1 MNLKKKPG
9 LDLSGSF
16 ISLLWRWRG
25 SLYKLCYKELICFL
39 VPFGIVSV
47 IYRQALNS
55 EQKSLFEQVVRYCD
69 RYLNMIPLSFILGF
83 YVTIIA
89 TRWWQQ
95 CMALP
100 WPDRLMLTIAMYIPG
115 CDKES
120 KLLRK
125 TLMQNCNL
133 MAVLVFRSI
142 SESVRTRLKSLEDVV
157 NAGFMTYAEMETFKS
172 VEADV
177 NLYWLPGLWFSH
189 RLREAQ
195 ARGRIIDS
203 YGTQLIM
210 KELLEF
216 RSKCGILWSYDW
228 VSIPLVYTQVVT
240 LSTYSFVIA
249 CIFGRQYTDN
259 GSTDIAI
266 DVYFPLWTVLQI
278 LFYMGLL
285 KVAEH
290 MINPYGEDDEDFDL
304 SYLLNR
310 HSEVINL
317 GTNIL
322 TSDRCPPMED
332 ENLRGAPGMHTPKN
346 LDRTSLKHRFSQT
359 LTGLYSTGK
368 ERKRSRAESITTI
381 SENVETNTV
390 SSVDLKRLPDENEWP
405 CEGVHME
412 RI

>member
-47 IYRQALNS
+47 VYRQALNS
-55 EQKSLFEQVVRYCD
+55 EQK
-69 RYLNMIPLSFILGF
+69 
-83 YVTIIA
+83 
-89 TRWWQQ
+89 
-95 CMALP
+95 
-100 WPDRLMLTIAMYIPG
+100 RLMLTIVMYIPG
-115 CDKES
+115 SDNES

-142 SESVRTRLKSLEDVV
+142 SESVRTRLRTLEDVV
-157 NAGFMTYAEMETFKS
+157 NAGFMTYAEMETFKA

-195 ARGRIIDS
+195 VRGRIIDPF
-203 YGTQLIM
+203 GAQLIM

-216 RSKCGILWSYDW
+216 RTKCGILWSYDW

-249 CIFGRQYTDN
+249 CIFGRQCIEN
-259 GSTDIAI
+259 GSKDISI

-332 ENLRGAPGMHTPKN
+332 ENLRVARGIHTPKN
-346 LDRTSLKHRFSQT
+346 LDRTSLKNRFTQT

-368 ERKRSRAESITTI
+368 ERKRPREESISTI
-381 SENVETNTV
+381 SMNVDMNTV
-390 SSVDLKRLPDENEWP
+390 SPVDLKRLPDEPECP
-405 CEGVHME
+405 REDVYME